1 MSNFLAI
8 ATVTT
13 VLSQMLQGAVQVDV
27 PGALVRNVRPDR
39 DVPSMGLNIYLYQVS
54 YNSAWRNADLP
65 TRSSNAA
72 LVQRPQVALDLHY
85 LLTFYGNEA
94 TLEPQRVLGS
104 AVRTLHTHPL
114 LSRSQIAAVID
125 SLVTADPDHYLRR
138 SNLADQIDLVRFTPL
153 PLSLEELAKIWS
165 VFFQTQ
171 YALSIAYQGSV
182 VLIEAEATPRSALP
196 VRERQIF
203 VVPMRQVRIDAVEP
217 QMITFAPTATIELRG
232 SGLIDD
238 DTVVQL
244 GTIEG
249 THEPGSTPT
258 RLVVALPAALRA
270 GVNTAQVI
278 HRLPL
283 GAAEPRARPS
293 MASNVA
299 AFVLRPRLNSAS
311 FSDGGDPRITV
322 DVQPRVGLRQQTTLL
337 LYQVVTPPA
346 QPHTYTLTAQP
357 RDAESDPLI
366 FEADGVSSGT
376 YLVRLRVDGAESELT
391 QVTDPTQPNYR
402 EFTGPTVEIT

>member
-27 PGALVRNVRPDR
+27 PGAAVRNVRPDR

-65 TRSSNAA
+65 TRSGNAT

-85 LLTFYGNEA
+85 LLTFYGSEA

-104 AVRTLHTHPL
+104 AVRTLHAHPL

-125 SLVTADPDHYLRR
+125 DLVTADPDHYLRR

-153 PLSLEELAKIWS
+153 PLSLEELSKIWS

-171 YALSIAYQGSV
+171 YALSIAYQCSV
-182 VLIEAEATPRSALP
+182 VLIEAEETPRSALP

-217 QMITFAPTATIELRG
+217 QMINFAPAATIELRG
-232 SGLIDD
+232 SGLLDD
-238 DTVVQL
+238 DTVVQF
-244 GTIEG
+244 GTIEQA
-249 THEPGSTPT
+249 PAAGSTPT
-258 RLVVALPAALRA
+258 RLVVALPGGLRA
-270 GVNTAQVI
+270 GVNAVQVI

-283 GAAEPRARPS
+283 GVAEPRARKS

-299 AFVLRPRLNSAS
+299 AFVLRPRLNSAT
-311 FSDGGDPRITV
+311 FSDGADPRITV
-322 DVQPRVGLRQQTTLL
+322 DAQPRVGLRQQATLL
-337 LYQVVTPPA
+337 LYQLVTSPT
-346 QPHTYTLTAQP
+346 QPLTYTLTPRP
-357 RDAESDPLI
+357 RDAETDPLI
-366 FEADGVSSGT
+366 FDADGVNNGT
-376 YLVRLRVDGAESELT
+376 YLVRLRVDGAESELE
-391 QVTDPTQPNYR
+391 QVTDETQPNYR
-402 EFTGPTVEIT
+402 QFIGPTVVIS

>member
-13 VLSQMLQGAVQVDV
+13 VLSQMLQGAVQADV
-27 PGALVRNVRPDR
+27 PGAQVRNVRPDR

-65 TRSSNAA
+65 TRSGNAT

-85 LLTFYGNEA
+85 LLTFYGSET

-104 AVRTLHTHPL
+104 AVRTLHAHPL

-125 SLVTADPDHYLRR
+125 DLVTADPDHYLGR

-153 PLSLEELAKIWS
+153 PLSLEELSKIWS

-182 VLIEAEATPRSALP
+182 VLIEAEETPRSALP

-203 VVPMRQVRIDAVEP
+203 VVPMRQVRIDVVDP
-217 QMITFAPTATIELRG
+217 QMIPFAPAATIELRG
-232 SGLIDD
+232 SGLLDD
-238 DTVVQL
+238 DTIVQF
-244 GTIEG
+244 GTLEQAP
-249 THEPGSTPT
+249 EAGSIPT
-258 RLVVALPAALRA
+258 RLVVALPSGLRA

-283 GAAEPRARPS
+283 GAAEPRARKS
-293 MASNVA
+293 MASNIA
-299 AFVLRPRLNSAS
+299 AFVLRPRINSANV
-311 FSDGGDPRITV
+311 SDGTDPRITV
-322 DVQPRVGLRQQTTLL
+322 DVQPRVGLRQQATLL

-346 QPHTYTLTAQP
+346 QPQTYTLTPQP
-357 RDAESDPLI
+357 RDAETDPLI
-366 FEADGVSSGT
+366 FEADGVSNGT
-376 YLVRLRVDGAESELT
+376 YLVRLRVDGAESELE

-402 EFTGPTVEIT
+402 EFTAPIVEIT